1 MKIRSHRS
9 GLRALSLIVAVL
21 VLISVGVGVGN
32 QAKTPQA
39 MIERAWEQAGA
50 SGSYRYQAS
59 IEQTTYPVAAI
70 TSAGRQPQVDHVAIE
85 ATVDASNQELEMQLW
100 NGADRNPTKAHSLRL
115 HKGQVEQ
122 RQGLGAWQPGD
133 VQDLNGIAP
142 AGNLLSF
149 LIAADDVQV
158 LGQET
163 RAFDTASGATLDL
176 SLTYDHVGFSL
187 DGSRLAD
194 QLAPMLEQHIRASRN
209 VPAHVVLDAGQ
220 AYRTM
225 QGRGEL
231 WIDEAGLPRR
241 IALTIEFP
249 AQRGQGRSVA
259 TIVGDYSNFD
269 HSRLALAST
278 PFSADPITWM
288 RFRLIEGLPA
298 LRLLILQI
306 ASIGLLLAVIALWMR
321 RLHNRT
327 VHTYTVGLVI
337 LSLLTTPLFRAD
349 VTAAFAAEQ
358 KSEQTEREQQIT
370 QQQELHDAVASQK
383 TSAWNPQ
390 HNPQTTPVQPALVD
404 AELTALL
411 TEQPAL
417 ALPGMLASSDTTDSD
432 SDGLTDYDEAIWGAC
447 PSASS
452 TSDACAGVADST
464 DSDGDGL
471 DDGTEVHQ
479 LGILPDEADS
489 DGDVIADNLEV
500 TGFTLGGIQW
510 YLDPYASDSNSDGLS
525 DGIECQVWAAMSSAY
540 DTTAACPDSDGDG
553 MPDVFD
559 LDNDGDG
566 VNDAVDAS
574 PNGVISQ
581 TFNGD
586 TPLALSIS
594 QLETNKPVYVDF
606 QITPTNPDHLD
617 YFGSVLDW
625 PTGDSAGQ
633 IQRHLETNF
642 ANTDNLT
649 LRSTDANAANGD
661 IRLLPM
667 LQIRMPYTS
676 GHYANLPVN
685 ATYSG
690 TNRDRAVEVDNWI
703 DSSAIERYDLSV
715 YDSSSGDGELLAYL
729 PVSYIADETDG
740 GVVGF
745 TARMLY
751 QPSQGSNGRATW
763 GAAHEVRLVWLVEM
777 LTDTCSDPSDLST
790 CEDSYAIIQTY
801 YDTWKLAGLTVTEEH
816 GTDTA
821 IVYENPVEDTNLAL
835 DSDLWVASW
844 NMSNSFLRGRD
855 CSSINGSG
863 TCTSNGSRDVTIS
876 NLASSIDGWAGGAA
890 KHDLAVQRFT
900 YTHHD
905 AYVEDLTI
913 TRTTALLSSVFTPY
927 ASQTNPTLLFASE
940 HQSRSVNVDD
950 SSVTSS
956 AITLDFAAANVPL
969 VTEARMSWAPYSYS
983 NGAWGNYDPEQ
994 YLTLL
999 STLLV
1004 DDEFFQA
1011 DGSSTSLDDVSGKQ
1025 LWAQSYYA
1033 TLLQGLSETVE
1044 STGTVLWTQSTDVDE
1059 GLYSP
1064 GWPSSTPKGF
1074 TFIGNAY
1081 LSTIIESVTKFAKY
1095 KSMGYSGYSFW
1106 SVINHAYKKG
1116 FTQYTFAFE
1125 RLLQNKK
1132 SMALHG
1138 LIGVT
1143 TIGLAVGATLFAV
1156 GYLTGDDASFQA
1168 GVYILNAATVV
1179 GVGLYIAN
1187 MVHKFYT
1194 LYQTGMGVSAV
1205 LKSTTMANFKAVGK
1219 FGLLLGVLIPWIIF
1233 LATSGDVLWSMITT
1247 GEGGSIAF
1255 TVYVAYTIA
1264 STIITVV
1271 MFALEYVPG
1280 IGQLFSF
1287 LFFMVYFV
1295 DGILAIFG
1303 QQTVFDRMTEA
1314 LAKLLYDVDLVVK
1327 NMDSSDRLTLDIVN
1341 RSLGSPEDGFVVT
1354 NSISYTMRVTNTLLY
1369 GTQYSASDA
1378 NKASFLYTLD
1388 DEPVDYHTQISK
1400 GDMRG
1405 DWVAIGGRKIQL
1417 TKTIESVDALDLTR
1431 VGLGINRSL
1440 DGLLYLNE
1448 AYQVP
1453 YTGCWLDLFSCST
1466 ETVGGSS
1473 EINIGASET
1482 LDILPATVSEFYALD
1497 WNEDGALQFPSQR
1510 DHDGDGLLSTAAG
1523 GVDPDDLSRDADDD
1537 LLLDSY
1543 ELAQGSDPEASDSD
1557 GDGLDDA
1564 RELSLGTNPLRND
1577 SDGDGL
1583 DDKTESTTGWLISYT
1598 DATSNRRYTRVWSD
1612 PNVGDIDDDGLND
1625 LQEFVY
1631 GFNPWVATDASLID
1645 TLVQFAEMNVQEDTA
1660 AAVLLRLEE
1669 SADAQVFANSAS
1681 ATSFACAST
1690 ASCPL
1695 AAQSGRYGNAASFD
1709 GSNDYLEA
1717 SVQLNPTAYTQSA
1730 WVYPTSS
1737 DSNFHGIVGY
1747 DGGVL
1752 AQRAPSIYLF
1762 QAGRVQ
1768 VGFGDGSTWN
1778 SLSTSSTVLSSNAWS
1793 HIASTFDGT
1802 TMRIYINGVE
1812 QANSTAASGKVPYPI
1827 STLRVGRIDN
1837 YFKGAID
1844 EVSLFD
1850 RALSASE
1857 VVALKDGRYNPDD
1870 LIVQPGAAL
1879 QYSTNV
1885 TNTLAAQGIHGH
1897 LLGSSSASDP
1907 VVAQPKIALR
1917 FEDADRKSGFSPASG
1932 ESEAATCVGTTCPAS
1947 DLVSGSDR
1955 SLAFDG
1961 VDDQLSIGTLA
1972 YETAFQASTFSFK
1985 VKLNALPSA
1994 GKTMSL
2000 IATETTQAYGLNVS
2014 VNSSGKLVVA
2024 LNDVSPALTGG
2035 ITMATN
2041 TWITITINVNDKQL
2055 RVYQNGTLDS
2065 GLNNNVR
2072 LRLVVGAG
2080 TLGNNSDGTSPL
2092 HGNLNDISIINN
2104 NAETVFALGF
2114 DEHNSS
2120 LRTSF
2125 ANTAS
2130 GGSTVTCATTATC
2143 PSLTAGVTNEG
2154 LLFDGSDDYLPL
2166 PAVASSAAGTSGSL
2180 SFKLKL
2186 TALPASG
2193 SYYYL
2198 LDNGCSSSAGA
2209 GYCLRAFVDSAG
2221 LISMGLVN
2229 RSTTNVAF
2237 GPFSTTAAGGFSGKL
2252 GSWVTVAISWN
2263 LAAAA
2268 GATSTFT
2275 IATTYNGTTT
2285 TASSSGTSTYWPL
2298 ITTDSNA
2305 RFGRRGSGSMPLNG
2319 AIDDFV
2325 ATSYA
2330 LNFDQPSFNVEQI
2343 NRVNAGRVAACRA
2356 FYSCPTATSAGKF
2369 GSALRF
2375 DGSDDYMVLDHTLA
2389 NDFSIA
2395 FWMQSSQTTGSASAW
2410 WQGNGLIDGE
2420 VAGNANDFGIALGDG
2435 GKILFGV
2442 GNPTA
2447 SDTTIKGG
2455 SVANGSWH
2463 HVVAT
2468 RVKQSGAMRLYVDG
2482 ALVASGTGNT
2492 ASLSAPPFLRL
2503 GMIQTG
2509 YNAYAGL
2516 LDEVVML
2523 PAAVDLAGAQLLMQT
2538 TYPMIALANDFTTF
2552 QLDALSAS
2560 TVSAAATVSSNAV
2573 TSRHTFSQEVEA
2585 AIDLQSTIVY
2595 PVTDSNA
2602 ANMPLLMPFEEVPG
2616 ETTFNNYGT
2625 LTGYSQSNDMKTPT
2639 CYTTIGCPTT
2649 GMHGVVGRAASFNG
2663 SGDWLSCTYSGVLGL
2678 PCAWGEINI
2687 RTVAAW
2693 VKADRGTIADFR
2705 GSLGSSGIELDYNSF
2720 KVTINGTTYRIAIDL
2735 PENEWVHVA
2744 ATVDMTSRIANV
2756 YVNGALSGSTSI
2768 GSSGTYN
2775 GSFPS
2780 IGANRAGTFGNL
2792 GADGDFFHGAMDDLR
2807 GYTVTLSAS
2816 QIKQLY
2822 TESAPA
2828 MAFDFNADSSS
2839 ASSIRDSSVN
2849 GYTGVLRGSVCNTLT
2864 LNSADFGNF
2873 GADGVNIRLESS
2885 DQLILSIPLIT
2896 TAVQQLNVSVPI
2908 CGLETLT
2915 IEQIAANGTVSSY
2928 AMLILNAD
2936 TTNLTTSATLGSYPF
2951 DHMVLNY
2958 SFATPATSSAPSL
2971 TDGKI
2976 GQTMTFGGAGAV
2988 EVQSPTAVSA
2998 LTSTFSLSGWINPD
3012 DVAGFQQIIASGMD
3026 ASNNNGFS
3034 LELNDNALQFRTLG
3048 VKTYASSASVRAEVW
3063 QHIAVVFD
3071 SNYDALFY
3079 VNGALQQTIDGSAV
3093 AKANTDDPTYLGGS
3107 ASSIGV
3113 LQNFFRGQLD
3123 ELVIYDRQLTTGEI
3137 YAMYL
3142 RDLRWYSA
3150 RSAVELQVDTDAPS
3164 ITLLSD
3170 AAYVAN
3176 QPTTLVVSTIDPT
3189 SGVRL
3194 LDVGVKRPNTSS
3206 YSWSS
3211 ASLCAESL
3219 SVATN
3224 AAWCYSF
3231 DPTSLSGAGS
3241 YSLQFRAVDAVGNQ
3255 TISPA
3260 YAMNID
3266 QIAPT
3271 VASTYNNHWQPLVA
3285 SASDDLAWTVALSGT
3300 LSDSGSGIDPSAAQL
3315 SLIDSTGAVAGL
3327 DHAQTV
3333 SVSGTTW
3340 SISYGFANK
3349 RPSGRY
3355 QLRFSAADAVGN
3367 QWSGVIGSILLDGRA
3382 PTMEL
3387 APDLLPSRIIST
3399 TPSLN
3404 GLVVEKP
3411 RWGGEIAAFP
3421 FAEANGATSFADY
3434 SASQL
3439 TATCTGQTCPSG
3451 VSGLFGRALSFD
3463 GSNDSLTIA
3472 PTTTLDLGTA
3482 TLSVWIKPSWISG
3495 TLGYAPTIAAQSNGS
3510 TPNWRWQLGANY
3522 RSMHL
3527 TTGNT
3532 TTSLPLTIIPNQWSH
3547 LALVQAGDS
3556 WTGYLNGIALGTVDQ
3571 AFGTTTNLPL
3581 YLGSNGGSQF
3591 FAGQLDQVTIYDR
3604 ALSAAEIYAV
3614 AQSSVAGSSQAQ
3626 VWLAP
3631 DATMLPAN
3639 PRISYDFA
3647 DVRGATSFTDASG
3660 NGHTAT
3666 CTNCPAATT
3675 GWTDSEALWFDGVND
3690 GLSVTITNNLSLTSF
3705 TQAAW
3710 IYPTGSDSGYHA
3722 VMGYQPGSLNQ
3733 RRPPSIYINQKNR
3746 VHAGFG
3752 DGSVFT
3758 SLQTGPVLSINAWN
3772 HLATTFDGQNYRVYV
3787 NGTAVYTST
3796 ASAGRTPY
3804 PVSKLEIGKADTYFN
3819 GSIDQ
3824 VRIYDRALSAKDIGL
3839 LASSWTNAPLTGAGT
3854 ASADWTY
3861 AIPNGLQ
3868 GLYSLRMRGTDSFS
3882 NTDTIATVWRGMID
3896 SVAPTI
3902 SLSALH
3908 RGGGYAAST
3917 VYTVTA
3923 SDLFLDPAT
3932 LSMPCQPLTS
3942 SLTSNPMSGTST
3954 LTATCSLAGHQQG
3967 LVNASIRDVAGND
3980 ATASLQLPTPT
3991 PSSAIVISTPAG
4003 VITTAPISIT
4013 GGAYAP
4019 AGIQHIAIT
4028 INGDSGDTL
4037 QFGTGITNTLWATT
4051 WQPQASGHY
4060 TITAILTAVDGG
4072 ISTATSSITVRD
4084 AYQLIANRDGSGT
4097 GRITSMPAGI
4107 DCGGS
4112 CAAFFAASTVIT
4124 LTAQPDPT
4132 SLFNGWSGAC
4142 SGQTVCAVTMN
4153 QAQAVTAS
4161 FRLNTY
4167 PLSIDFAGD
4176 GAGTI
4181 TIMPAGLQCNEQTPT
4196 CLVMVN
4202 AGTVVTITA
4211 APMPTSR
4218 FVGWSGACSGATIA
4232 CISMIDQAR
4241 QVTATFALLPPTVTP
4256 TIMPTATPTSTPTI
4270 MPTATLTSTP
4280 TALPTLTTTA
4290 IPTSSATATLT
4301 STSTP
4306 SPTATAT
4313 VTPSVSATATTSP
4326 TSSATATIASTPTHS
4341 ATPTA
4346 TPSVV
4351 APSYQIYLPMTIHG
4365 TP

>member
-1 MKIRSHRS
+1 MKIRSHSAVWRTV
-9 GLRALSLIVAVL
+9 SLIVAVL
-21 VLISVGVGVGN
+21 GLILFGVGFGN
-32 QAKTPQA
+32 QAETPQR
-39 MIERAWEQAGA
+39 MITRAWERAGA

-59 IEQTTYPVAAI
+59 IEQITYPVAAI

-85 ATVDASNQELEMQLW
+85 AQVDAAKQELEMQLW
-100 NGADRNPTKAHSLRL
+100 NGADRNPAKAHSLRV
-115 HKGQVEQ
+115 HNGQVEQ

-149 LIAADDVQV
+149 LIAADDVQL

-163 RAFDTASGATLDL
+163 RAFETAAGAALDL
-176 SLTYDHVGFSL
+176 TLTYDHVSFSL
-187 DGSRLAD
+187 DGSSLAD
-194 QLAPMLEQHIRASRN
+194 QLGPMLEQHIRASRN
-209 VPAHVVLDAGQ
+209 IPAHVVLDAGQ

-231 WIDEAGLPRR
+231 WIDQAGLPRR

-278 PFSADPITWM
+278 PFSADPITWI

-298 LRLLILQI
+298 LRLLVLQM

-327 VHTYTVGLVI
+327 VHTYTVALVI

-349 VTAAFAAEQ
+349 VTEAFAAEQ
-358 KSEQTEREQQIT
+358 KTEQTEREQQLG
-370 QQQELHDAVASQK
+370 QQQQLNDAVASQK

-390 HNPQTTPVQPALVD
+390 RNPQTSPTQPAIVD
-404 AELTALL
+404 GELTALL

-452 TSDACAGVADST
+452 SSDPCVGVADPT

-471 DDGTEVHQ
+471 EDGTEVHQ
-479 LGILPDEADS
+479 LGTLPDEADS
-489 DGDVIADNLEV
+489 DGDVIDDNLEV
-500 TGFTLGGIQW
+500 TGFALGGTQW
-510 YLDPYASDSNSDGLS
+510 YLDPYASDSNSDGLT
-525 DGIECQVWAAMSSAY
+525 DGIECQVWVAMSSAY
-540 DTTAACPDSDGDG
+540 DPTAACPDSDGDG
-553 MPDVFD
+553 QPDVFD

-566 VNDAVDAS
+566 VNDAVDTS
-574 PNGVISQ
+574 PNGVIPQ
-581 TFNGD
+581 TFTGD

-606 QITPTNPDHLD
+606 QITPTNPEHLD
-617 YFGSVLDW
+617 YFGTVLDW
-625 PTGDSAGQ
+625 PSGDSAGQ
-633 IQRHLETNF
+633 IQRHLETTF
-642 ANTDNLT
+642 ADTDNQT
-649 LRSTDANAANGD
+649 LRSTDPNAANGD
-661 IRLLPM
+661 IRLTPM

-690 TNRDRAVEVDNWI
+690 SDREVNVGVDSWI

-729 PVSYIADETDG
+729 PVSYISDESDG

-745 TARMLY
+745 TARMFY

-777 LTDTCSDPSDLST
+777 LTDSCSDESDLAS

-801 YDTWKLAGLTVTEEH
+801 YDQWTLAGLTVTEEH

-863 TCTSNGSRDVTIS
+863 ICTSNGNRDVTIS
-876 NLASSIDGWAGGAA
+876 NLANSIDGWAGGAA
-890 KHDLAVQRFT
+890 NHDLAVQRVT
-900 YTHHD
+900 YDHHD

-913 TRTTALLSSVFTPY
+913 TRTAALLSSVFTPY
-927 ASQTNPTLLFASE
+927 AGQTNPTLLFASE

-950 SSVTSS
+950 SSVTSN
-956 AITLDFAAANVPL
+956 AITLNFDAASVPL
-969 VTEARMSWAPYSYS
+969 VTEARMSWAPYTYS
-983 NGAWGNYDPEQ
+983 NGGWGNYDPEQ

-999 STLLV
+999 NTLVV

-1011 DGSSTSLDDVSGKQ
+1011 DGSSTSLDEVSGKQ

-1033 TLLQGLSETVE
+1033 ALLQGLSETVE
-1044 STGTVLWTQSTDVDE
+1044 SAGTVLWTQSTDLAE
-1059 GLYSP
+1059 SLYTP

-1081 LSTIIESVTKFAKY
+1081 LSTIIESVSKFAKY
-1095 KSMGYSGYSFW
+1095 KAMGYSGYSFW

-1132 SMALHG
+1132 SIALHG

-1247 GEGGSIAF
+1247 GDGGSIAF

-1287 LFFMVYFV
+1287 LFFMVYFI
-1295 DGILAIFG
+1295 DGILAIVG

-1314 LAKLLYDVDLVVK
+1314 LAKLLYDVDLVIK

-1341 RSLGSPEDGFVVT
+1341 RSLGTPEDGFIVT

-1369 GTQYSASDA
+1369 GTQYSAADA

-1388 DEPVDYHTQISK
+1388 DEPVDYHTQINK

-1417 TKTIESVDALDLTR
+1417 TKTIESVEALALTR
-1431 VGLGINRSL
+1431 VGVGINRSL
-1440 DGLLYLNE
+1440 DGLLYLSE

-1453 YTGCWLDLFSCST
+1453 YSGCWLDLFSCST

-1482 LDILPATVSEFYALD
+1482 LDILPASISEFYALD

-1510 DHDGDGLLSTAAG
+1510 DHDGDGLLSSAAG
-1523 GVDPDDLSRDADDD
+1523 GVDPEDLSRDADGDI
-1537 LLLDSY
+1537 LLDSY

-1583 DDKTESTTGWLISYT
+1583 DDKTESTTGWIISYSDT
-1598 DATSNRRYTRVWSD
+1598 ADNRRYTRVWSN

-1645 TLVQFAEMNVQEDTA
+1645 NLVQFAEMNVQETA
-1660 AAVLLRLEE
+1660 AATVLLRLEE
-1669 SADAQVFANSAS
+1669 PADATVFANSAS
-1681 ATSFACAST
+1681 ATSFNCAST
-1690 ASCPL
+1690 ATCPI
-1695 AAQSGRYGNAASFD
+1695 AAQSGRYGTAANFD

-1717 SVQLNPTAYTQSA
+1717 SVQLNPTAYTQAA

-1737 DSNFHGIVGY
+1737 DTNFHGIVGY
-1747 DGGVL
+1747 DNGVL

-1778 SLSTSSTVLSSNAWS
+1778 SLSISSAMLSSNTWN
-1793 HIASTFDGT
+1793 HIASTFDGS

-1827 STLRVGRIDN
+1827 SNLRVGRIDN
-1837 YFKGAID
+1837 YFKGTID

-1857 VVALKDGRYNPDD
+1857 VVALKDGRYNPND

-1897 LLGSSSASDP
+1897 LLGSTSTSDP
-1907 VVAQPKIALR
+1907 VVAEPKIALR

-1961 VDDQLSIGTLA
+1961 VDDLLSIGTLA
-1972 YETAFQASTFSFK
+1972 YETAFQASSFSFN
-1985 VKLNALPSA
+1985 VKLNAWPSA

-2000 IATETTQAYGLNVS
+2000 IATDPTQTYGLNVS
-2014 VNSSGKLVVA
+2014 VNSSGKLMVG
-2024 LNDVSPALTGG
+2024 LNDVNPALTGG
-2035 ITMATN
+2035 ITMPTN
-2041 TWITITINVNDKQL
+2041 TWITITVTVNDKQL

-2065 GLNNNVR
+2065 GLNNNLR

-2080 TLGNNSDGTSPL
+2080 TLGNSIDGTSPL
-2092 HGNLNDISIINN
+2092 HGNLNAISIINN

-2114 DEHNSS
+2114 DENNSS

-2125 ANTAS
+2125 VNTAS
-2130 GGSTVTCATTATC
+2130 GGSTVTCASAATC
-2143 PSLTAGVTNEG
+2143 PSLTAGATNEG
-2154 LLFDGSDDYLPL
+2154 LWFDGSDDYLPL
-2166 PAVASSAAGTSGSL
+2166 PATVSNAAGTSGSL

-2186 TALPASG
+2186 TTLPASG

-2221 LISMGLVN
+2221 LVTLGLIN
-2229 RSTTNVAF
+2229 RSTTNIAF
-2237 GPFSTTAAGGFSGKL
+2237 GPFATTAAGGFSGKL
-2252 GSWVTVAISWN
+2252 GSWVTVTISWN

-2268 GATSTFT
+2268 GATSSFS

-2305 RFGRRGSGSMPLNG
+2305 RFGRRGGGGMPLNG
-2319 AIDDFV
+2319 ALDDFI

-2356 FYSCPTATSAGKF
+2356 FYSCPTSTSAGKF
-2369 GSALRF
+2369 GAALRF

-2389 NDFSIA
+2389 DDFSIA
-2395 FWMQSSQTTGSASAW
+2395 FWMQTSQTTGSASAW
-2410 WQGNGLIDGE
+2410 WQGNGLVDGE
-2420 VAGNANDFGIALGDG
+2420 VSGNGNDFGIALGDG
-2435 GKILFGV
+2435 GKVLFGI

-2468 RVKQSGAMRLYVDG
+2468 RVKQSGAMRLYIDG
-2482 ALVASGTGNT
+2482 TLVASGTGNT

-2516 LDEVVML
+2516 LDEVVLL

-2538 TYPMIALANDFTTF
+2538 TYPMIEFANAVTTF
-2552 QLDALSAS
+2552 QLNALSAS
-2560 TVSAAATVSSNAV
+2560 TLSAAASVSSNAV
-2573 TSRHTFSQEVEA
+2573 TSRHTFTQEVEA
-2585 AIDLQSTIVY
+2585 AIDLQSAIAY

-2602 ANMPLLMPFEEVPG
+2602 ASMPLLMPFEEVPG
-2616 ETTFNNYGT
+2616 ETIFNNYGT

-2639 CYTTIGCPTT
+2639 CYSTIGCPTT
-2649 GMHGVVGRAASFNG
+2649 GMQGVVGRAAWFNG
-2663 SGDWLSCTYSGVLGL
+2663 SGDWLSCTYAGVLGL
-2678 PCAWGEINI
+2678 PCGLSEINI
-2687 RTVAAW
+2687 RSVAAW

-2705 GSLGSSGIELDYNSF
+2705 NSLGSSGLELDYNSF

-2744 ATVDMTSRIANV
+2744 ATVDLTSRIAKV
-2756 YVNGALSGSTSI
+2756 YVNGALYGSTSL
-2768 GSSGTYN
+2768 GSSGTYE

-2807 GYTVTLSAS
+2807 GYTITLSAS

-2822 TESAPA
+2822 TESAPT
-2828 MAFDFNADSSS
+2828 MAFDFNADSSN
-2839 ASSIRDSSVN
+2839 ASSVHDTSVN
-2849 GYTGVLRGSVCNTLT
+2849 GYPGVLRGSFCNTVT
-2864 LNSADFGNF
+2864 LDSADFSNF
-2873 GADGVNIRLESS
+2873 GADGINIRLEST
-2885 DQLILSIPLIT
+2885 DQLILSIPLIA

-2908 CGLETLT
+2908 CGMDSLR
-2915 IEQIAANGTVSSY
+2915 IEQIASNAAISYYGTASFNPTLSG
-2928 AMLILNAD
+2928 
-2936 TTNLTTSATLGSYPF
+2936 TTASVIIGSYPI

-2958 SFATPATSSAPSL
+2958 RYATPTSSSAPSL

-2976 GQTMTFGGAGAV
+2976 GQTMTFGGAGAI
-2988 EVQSPTAVSA
+2988 EVQSPTTVSA
-2998 LTSTFSLSGWINPD
+2998 LTSTFSLIGWINPD
-3012 DVAGFQQIIASGMD
+3012 DIAGFQQIIASGTD
-3026 ASNNNGFS
+3026 ASSNNGFS
-3034 LELNDNALQFRTLG
+3034 LELNDNTLQFRTLG
-3048 VKTYASSASVRAEVW
+3048 VKTYASSASVRAGIW

-3079 VNGALQQTIDGSAV
+3079 VNGALQATIDGSAV

-3107 ASSIGV
+3107 ASTIGV

-3123 ELVIYDRQLTTGEI
+3123 ELAIYDRQLTTGEI
-3137 YAMYL
+3137 YGIYL

-3150 RSAVELQVDTDAPS
+3150 RSTVELQVDTDAPS

-3170 AAYVAN
+3170 AAYMAN
-3176 QPTTLVVSTIDPT
+3176 QPTSIVVSTIDPT

-3206 YSWSS
+3206 YTWSS
-3211 ASLCAESL
+3211 AALCAESL
-3219 SVATN
+3219 SLARN

-3231 DPTSLSGAGS
+3231 DPTSLSGPGS

-3260 YAMNID
+3260 YQINID
-3266 QIAPT
+3266 QTAPT
-3271 VASTYNNHWQPLVA
+3271 AASTYSDHWQPLVA
-3285 SASDDLAWTVALSGT
+3285 SVSDNLAWTVALSGT
-3300 LSDSGSGIDPSAAQL
+3300 LSDPGSGIDPSAAQL
-3315 SLIDSTGAVAGL
+3315 SLLDSTGAVAGL

-3333 SVSGTTW
+3333 SVSGNSW
-3340 SISYGFANK
+3340 SINYGFANK
-3349 RPSGRY
+3349 RPAGRY
-3355 QLRFSAADAVGN
+3355 QLRFSVADAVGN
-3367 QWSGVIGSILLDGRA
+3367 QWLGLIGSIMLDGRA

-3387 APDLLPSRIIST
+3387 APDLLASRIIST

-3404 GLVVEKP
+3404 GLVVEQP
-3411 RWGGEIAAFP
+3411 HWGGEIAAFP
-3421 FAEANGATSFADY
+3421 FAEASGATSFADY

-3439 TATCTGQTCPSG
+3439 NATCTGQSCPSG
-3451 VSGLFGRALSFD
+3451 VSGIFGRALSFD

-3472 PTTTLDLGTA
+3472 PTTTIDLHTA

-3495 TLGYAPTIAAQSNGS
+3495 TLGYAPTLAAQSTAS
-3510 TPNWRWQLGANY
+3510 TPNWRWQIAANY
-3522 RSMHL
+3522 RSMQL
-3527 TTGNT
+3527 TTGNS
-3532 TTSLPLTIIPNQWSH
+3532 TTSLPLNLAPNQWAH

-3556 WTGYLNGIALGTVDQ
+3556 WTGYLNGVELGIVDQ
-3571 AFGTTTNLPL
+3571 AFGTTINLPL
-3581 YLGSNGGSQF
+3581 HLGSNGSSQF
-3591 FAGQLDQVTIYDR
+3591 FAGQLDQFTLYDR
-3604 ALSAAEIYAV
+3604 ALSAAEVYAL
-3614 AQSSVAGSSQAQ
+3614 AQSSVAGISNAQ
-3626 VWLAP
+3626 IWLAP
-3631 DATMLPAN
+3631 DETMLPAS
-3639 PRISYDFA
+3639 PLISYDFTE
-3647 DVRGATSFTDASG
+3647 VPGATNFADASG
-3660 NGHTAT
+3660 NSYPAT
-3666 CTNCPAATT
+3666 CTTCPTATT
-3675 GWTDSEALWFDGVND
+3675 GWTDSDALWFDGVND
-3690 GLSVTITNNLSLTSF
+3690 GLSVTITNNLSLANF

-3746 VHAGFG
+3746 IHAGFG

-3758 SLQTGPVLSINAWN
+3758 SLQTGPVLTINAWN
-3772 HLATTFDGQNYRVYV
+3772 HLATTFDGNAYRVYV

-3819 GSIDQ
+3819 GAIDQ

-3839 LASSWTNAPLTGAGT
+3839 LASGWTTAPITGAST
-3854 ASADWTY
+3854 ASADWNY
-3861 AIPNGLQ
+3861 SIPHGLQ

-3882 NTDTIATVWRGMID
+3882 NTEAMATRWRGMID
-3896 SVAPTI
+3896 SITPTI
-3902 SLSALH
+3902 NLSAVH

-3923 SDLFLDPAT
+3923 SDLFLDSAT
-3932 LSMPCQPLTS
+3932 LSMPCQGLSS
-3942 SLTSNPMSGTST
+3942 SLTSNPMGGTST
-3954 LTATCSLAGHQQG
+3954 LTATCSLPGHQQG
-3967 LVNASIRDVAGND
+3967 LVSASIDDLAGNH
-3980 ATASLQLPTPT
+3980 ASASLQLPTPT
-3991 PSSAIVISTPAG
+3991 PSPAIVITAPSSI
-4003 VITTAPISIT
+4003 ITGTAPISIT

-4019 AGIQHIAIT
+4019 AGIQQITVVIAG
-4028 INGDSGDTL
+4028 NSVATL
-4037 QFGTGITNTLWATT
+4037 QFGTGVTNTLWATT
-4051 WQPQASGHY
+4051 WQPQASGRY
-4060 TITAILTAVDGG
+4060 TLTTMLMANDGS
-4072 ISTATSSITVRD
+4072 IASDSMSITVRD
-4084 AYQLIANRDGSGT
+4084 AYQLQVDRDGSGNGQIIST
-4097 GRITSMPAGI
+4097 PTGI
-4107 DCGGS
+4107 DCGNL
-4112 CAAFFAASTVIT
+4112 CAALFAASTIIT
-4124 LTAQPDPT
+4124 LTATPDAT
-4132 SLFNGWSGAC
+4132 SVFSGWSGAC
-4142 SGQTVCAVTMN
+4142 NGQTSCIVTMN
-4153 QAQAVTAS
+4153 QSQHVTATFEVKS
-4161 FRLNTY
+4161 Y
-4167 PLSIDFAGD
+4167 PLSVDFAGD

-4181 TIMPAGLQCNEQTPT
+4181 TIMPAGIQCTRQTAP
-4196 CLVMVN
+4196 CLSMVN

-4211 APMPTSR
+4211 APMPNTR
-4218 FVGWSGACSGATIA
+4218 FVGWSDDCSGTTIL
-4232 CISMIDQAR
+4232 CILPINQAR
-4241 QVTATFALLPPTVTP
+4241 QVTANFALLPPTVTP
-4256 TIMPTATPTSTPTI
+4256 TMAPTSTATATPTA
-4270 MPTATLTSTP
+4270 MPTTTSTP
-4280 TALPTLTTTA
+4280 NQLPTLTTTA
-4290 IPTSSATATLT
+4290 LPSSSATATLT
-4301 STSTP
+4301 
-4306 SPTATAT
+4306 AIAT
-4313 VTPSVSATATTSP
+4313 VIPSVSATATTSP
-4326 TSSATATIASTPTHS
+4326 TSSATIPVPSTPTH
-4341 ATPTA
+4341 TPTA
-4346 TPSVV
+4346 TITPSMV
-4351 APSYQIYLPMTIHG
+4351 APSYRIYLPMTIHG